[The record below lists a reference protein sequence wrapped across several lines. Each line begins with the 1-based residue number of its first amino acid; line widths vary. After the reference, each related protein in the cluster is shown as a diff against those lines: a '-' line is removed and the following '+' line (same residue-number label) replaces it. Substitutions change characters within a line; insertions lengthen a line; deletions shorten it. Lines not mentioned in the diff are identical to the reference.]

1 MPEASATADRPMPAR
16 ILIIDDEADIRESLE
31 TLLTMEHYRVESAAT
46 GGEGLSKLESSVF
59 DLVLLDLMLPDK
71 SGLEVLAEIR
81 ERDQQIPVF
90 LITAYGSI
98 EAAVRALKAGASD
111 YFQKP
116 WDNEKLLLEIAHMI
130 SARRL
135 ANENV
140 ELK

>member
-111 YFQKP
+111 YISKP
-116 WDNEKLLLEIAHMI
+116 VDTDQLLALLRIWLH
-130 SARRL
+130 R
-135 ANENV
+135 
-140 ELK
+140 